1 MSSEETKQAAP
12 QPEPKPEQTPAE
24 EQEKKPETAAKAA
37 EPETAEASAKPEGQ
51 EPAKEQKKH
60 FGKKKSEADAL
71 REQLD
76 AAVKEAAKQKDL
88 LMRTAA
94 EYDNFRK
101 RTEREKNALYAT
113 ATADTVAAF
122 LDVADNLER
131 ALAQK
136 DCAVE
141 DLRKGVEMV
150 QRQMAAELEKLG
162 VKELGKKGE
171 PFDAQ
176 YHNAVSHIE
185 DENLGENVISEVYQ
199 KGYILGERVVRHAMV
214 QVAN

>member
-1 MSSEETKQAAP
+1 MNSEEKNQAASA
-12 QPEPKPEQTPAE
+12 EEKPEETPEKDQKAAVE
-24 EQEKKPETAAKAA
+24 STKDARTDKKEEKKC
-37 EPETAEASAKPEGQ
+37 S
-51 EPAKEQKKH
+51 
-60 FGKKKSEADAL
+60 GKKKTEADEL

-101 RTEREKNALYAT
+101 RTEREKNALYQT

-122 LDVADNLER
+122 LGVADNLER

-136 DCAVE
+136 DCSVE

-150 QRQMAAELEKLG
+150 EKQMTDALKKLG
-162 VKELGKKGE
+162 VKTMGAKGD

-176 YHNAVSHIE
+176 FHNAVSHI
-185 DENLGENVISEVYQ
+185 DDDSLGENVIAEVYQ
-199 KGYILGERVVRHAMV
+199 KGYMLGEKVVRHAMV